1 MPLTQFQDNPFYI
14 GCLIGLFFA
23 FYLWTIL
30 DYFSRARQT
39 QRAFEDL
46 AEKLGFEF
54 YETKWLFEKNGLAL
68 PPPVTPYRPRRAP
81 LSLGAAWGCRNILKG
96 ESQGRDIL
104 FLERAYQDQDVK
116 DIHETLAL
124 IVLKGAGLPAI
135 ELVPRR
141 LFDKFHRRLE
151 LEIQDGPASQRMK
164 LIEAGELGHFKR
176 PSHYLW
182 GPEADEARVRALL
195 TNDFWLYLENFPN
208 WRLKAQGDWFL
219 VFEENIPI
227 PPEKIMEFAAQSS
240 RAADFLFRP

>member
-30 DYFSRARQT
+30 DYFSRARQN

-46 AEKLGFEF
+46 AEKLHFEF
-54 YETKWLFEKNGLAL
+54 FESKWIFEKSGFAFPL
-68 PPPVTPYRPRRAP
+68 PVIPYRPRRALFNFGP
-81 LSLGAAWGCRNILKG
+81 VWGCRNILKG
-96 ESQGRDIL
+96 ESQGRDVL
-104 FLERAYQDQDVK
+104 LLERAYQDRDFK
-116 DIHETLAL
+116 DIDESLAL
-124 IVLKGAGLPAI
+124 TAQKGANLPQI

-151 LEIQDGPASQRMK
+151 LEIQDSPAAARMR
-164 LIEAGELGHFKR
+164 LIEAGDLGHFKR

-182 GPEADEARVRALL
+182 GLDQDEERIRALL
-195 TNDFWLYLENFPN
+195 TNDFWLYLEQFPN

-219 VFEENIPI
+219 VFEENIPV
-227 PPEKIMEFAAQSS
+227 PPGKIMEFAAQSAK
-240 RAADFLFRP
+240 AADFLFRK